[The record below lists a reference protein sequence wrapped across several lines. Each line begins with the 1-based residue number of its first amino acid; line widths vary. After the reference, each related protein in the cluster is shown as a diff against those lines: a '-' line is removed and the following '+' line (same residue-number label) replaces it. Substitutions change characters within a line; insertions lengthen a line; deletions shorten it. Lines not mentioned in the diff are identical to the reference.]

1 MSLLDELLPLI
12 QKCRRLIDTD
22 PVKAYSKAFKLYDWA
37 IQEPF
42 TNDEIHNHKRF
53 LLIEEV
59 RALRRDRIR
68 NPKTWPEITNKFIIT
83 FKSYQFSAKKP

>member
-22 PVKAYSKAFKLYDWA
+22 PVKAYSKAIKLYDWA

-42 TNDEIHNHKRF
+42 TNDEIHNQRF

-59 RALRRDRIR
+59 RALRRDVGL
-68 NPKTWPEITNKFIIT
+68 EIQKRGLKLPTNSSSPSKVISFPP
-83 FKSYQFSAKKP
+83 KKP